1 MDIMES
7 AQLSMGKLKTSK
19 QTHPEREA
27 YRYME
32 NARGLLKAA
41 AIEDNI
47 YLDKKPV
54 REAFGTAYLAIL
66 EAINEV
72 LIKKGLT
79 IKELPKSVDGY
90 RVALQKYVSVNNG
103 KLLREFENLYE
114 TLHIG
119 GYYRG
124 LFRGVP
130 LVKEAMKEADTFIK
144 KILP

>member
-1 MDIMES
+1 MRPS
-7 AQLSMGKLKTSK
+7 KTH
-19 QTHPEREA
+19 TAGEA
-27 YRYME
+27 LRYME
-32 NARGLLKAA
+32 NAKGLLKAA
-41 AIEDNI
+41 VIEDNI

-54 REAFGTAYLAIL
+54 REAFGTAYLAVL

-79 IKELPKSVDGY
+79 TKELPKSVDGY

-124 LFRGVP
+124 LFKGVP
-130 LVKEAMKEADTFIK
+130 LVKEAMKEADNFIE